1 MIFYLAVIMGLLSV
15 YLVLSAFKPLTEG
28 TVLTAEE
35 WERLEDETLH
45 LLGRRDRVF
54 AEIRELE
61 FESALNKVDPIE
73 YENMRRRYEDEALE
87 IMSELQAALD
97 AYGTRIDHEIES
109 VLARASRQKGMSTSA
124 KAKVS
129 PDTVIESKTAKIE
142 TRLPDSAAD
151 ASKCRD
157 CGASMMPGSL
167 FCDHC
172 GKKQV
177 RYCSVC
183 NHANRINARFCKAC
197 GVALSEGAPAA

>member
-1 MIFYLAVIMGLLSV
+1 MGLLSV

-87 IMSELQAALD
+87 IMGELQTALD
-97 AYGTRIDHEIES
+97 AYGTRIDDEIES
-109 VLARASRQKGMSTSA
+109 VLTRATRQKGSSQA
-124 KAKVS
+124 PKAEVS
-129 PDTVIESKTAKIE
+129 PDSVIESERAKVE
-142 TRLPDSAAD
+142 TSLPNAA
-151 ASKCRD
+151 AGPSTCMH
-157 CGASMMPGSL
+157 CGVGVTPGSL

-172 GKKQV
+172 GKKLV
-177 RYCSVC
+177 RNCSVC
-183 NHANRINARFCKAC
+183 NQENRVMAKFCKAC
-197 GVALSEGAPAA
+197 GAAMSEGAPAA